1 MKMNKY
7 LVFSLIIVLVIAFDQ
22 ITKLYVHTE
31 FQYGESRTVI
41 ADFFNLTYVRNEGAA
56 FGIFREA
63 SEQFRRLFFLAIP
76 PIAVLIILGYLR
88 STPQWDRVQIIA
100 LSGIA
105 GGALGNYID
114 RIRFGYVVDFLDF
127 HFKEIYH
134 YPAFNIAD
142 SAIVTGVA
150 VLFLLTI
157 RDMRKEKLKKKNETT
172 L

>member
-7 LVFSLIIVLVIAFDQ
+7 LVFVIVIVVLVALDQ
-22 ITKLYVHTE
+22 ITKIYIHTE

-56 FGIFREA
+56 FGIFRES
-63 SEQFRRLFFLAIP
+63 SEKFRHLFFLAIP

-88 STPQWDRVQIIA
+88 ATPQWDKVQILA
-100 LSGIA
+100 LSAIA
-105 GGALGNYID
+105 GGALGNYVD

-127 HFKEIYH
+127 HYKEVYH

-142 SAIVTGVA
+142 SAIVSGVA

-157 RDMRKEKLKKKNETT
+157 RDMRREKAKSKNAQT